1 MQRLKEVFY
10 IGSLLGNFFPR
21 VSVFQG
27 FHNNEQVQMRS
38 TIAANISKQFFKNL
52 EFFWHCAVANPGRN
66 RRVGSKRV
74 SCASELNSFLGRN

>member
-52 EFFWHCAVANPGRN
+52 EFLALCSGESRKKPEG
-66 RRVGSKRV
+66 GPKTYK
-74 SCASELNSFLGRN
+74 LG